1 MIYYGLLESPQPR
14 PQQRLKITDMSQQGK
29 ALSQGQRQFIIDLK
43 TYFDAEKKAGPTAA
57 TQDPTGRIAA
67 GLNIGR
73 RTVENVLAQYHKD
86 GDILVKRPP
95 ASRGQPSFRLHDE
108 LVPSIRE
115 YIRVMN
121 HNGQHVSV
129 PNICSWI
136 LEEYQ
141 IEVSRTTLWESLK
154 RMGFVYGTGK
164 RRSALKERDYI
175 IIARRKYLREKR
187 GNRKPDGSL
196 KRPEVYLDETFI
208 NQNISTDTT
217 WYLETDGSW
226 VNKPLGKGP
235 RLIIVHAITKEG
247 WVNGGQLVFQASRR
261 TGDYHSQM
269 NWDKFSTWFTEQL
282 LPNIPSQS
290 LIVMDNAPYHNVLL
304 DETFPTSSST
314 KQQLRDCLTAHD
326 YPWSRDML
334 KPELFALCKKHIPP
348 PEYKIDTIAREQDHI
363 ILRTPQ
369 YHPEL
374 QPIET
379 CWGIVKNHCRQ
390 HSDFTMKNLRVQ
402 LTLGFAK
409 VTAETCQQVIDTVY
423 EQEEKFWQEDIE
435 MERLEDIEADG
446 FS

>member
-1 MIYYGLLESPQPR
+1 LEFPKSCTP
-14 PQQRLKITDMSQQGK
+14 QRLKITDMSQQGK
-29 ALSQGQRQFIIDLK
+29 ALSQGQRQFITALK
-43 TYFDAEKKAGPTAA
+43 AYFDAEKKAGPTAA
-57 TQDPTGRIAA
+57 TKDPTGRVAA

-86 GDILVKRPP
+86 GNLLVQHPHL
-95 ASRGQPSFRLHDE
+95 SRGQPAFRLSDE

-121 HNGQHVSV
+121 QNGQHVSV
-129 PNICSWI
+129 PHLRSWL
-136 LEEYQ
+136 LEAYQ

-154 RMGFVYGTGK
+154 RMGFVYGKGK
-164 RRSALKERDYI
+164 RRSALKERDYVI
-175 IIARRKYLREKR
+175 LARRKYLRKKR
-187 GNRKPDGSL
+187 DNRQSDGSL

-217 WYLETDGSW
+217 WYLESDGSW

-269 NWDKFSTWFTEQL
+269 NWDNFSTWFTEQL

-290 LIVMDNAPYHNVLL
+290 LIVMDNAPYHNVFL
-304 DETFPTSSST
+304 DENYPTSSST
-314 KQQLRDCLTAHD
+314 KPQLRDYLTAHD
-326 YPWSRDML
+326 YPWTRDMV
-334 KPELFALCKKHIPP
+334 KSELFELCRKHMPP
-348 PEYKIDTIAREQDHI
+348 PEYKIDAMAREQGHV

-379 CWGIVKNHCRQ
+379 CWGIVKNHGRQ
-390 HSDFTMKNLRVQ
+390 HSDFTMKNLRQQ
-402 LTLGFAK
+402 LAVGFAK
-409 VTAETCQQVIDTVY
+409 VTAETCKEIIETIY
-423 EQEEKFWQEDIE
+423 KQEEKFWQEDIE
-435 MERLEDIEADG
+435 MDRLEDIEEN
-446 FS
+446 